1 MNARTCP
8 SPGACWRQRFLAIAR
23 QAEAGGSRA
32 VAGLRVRTRPGF
44 LGGAR
49 RLAAASFRP

>member
-1 MNARTCP
+1 MNARACP

-32 VAGLRVRTRPGF
+32 AAAGLRVRTRPGF

-49 RLAAASFRP
+49 RIAAASRP